1 MSSIKEQILAAKDA
15 RLDPMDVPEWG
26 CTVYLP
32 VVTVEDME
40 GFKTADGPFATAR
53 MAAFVIR
60 DADGRRVFTDDDVPA
75 LAKKSV
81 MAVKRVVE
89 AFNKLNGFDA
99 EDPAK
104 NSGTTPDSASS

>member
-1 MSSIKEQILAAKDA
+1 MSIKQQIISANDS
-15 RLDPMDVPEWG
+15 RLEPVEVPEWG
-26 CTVYLP
+26 CVVYVP

-40 GFKTADGPFATAR
+40 SYQKSDAPNATGR

-60 DADGRRVFTDDDVPA
+60 DADGSRPFSDDDAPA

-81 MAVKRVVE
+81 AAINRVIA
-89 AFNKLNGFDA
+89 AFNRLNGFG

-104 NSGTTPDSASS
+104 NSETTPASASS